1 MRARSAIRSLY
12 RGPVLTAA
20 DLSAPLLALPD
31 DHPVTTDLP
40 GASPAGEIPETVA
53 RWAALGIVGVKV
65 FAYGH
70 DRDAHATG
78 ALAPGNRMVRAIGF
92 VKATAP
98 GLAVTTKVCGCSWTD
113 HGECVLRTAD
123 GDFDLPATY
132 GLMAA
137 MAVQHADAG
146 ADAVSPTAMLDGSIR
161 AVRTALDEAG
171 HRDVAVNPNVAV
183 HTSLYDPFKALMA
196 TDPRAGHRRGLQL
209 EPGRADRDVL
219 VQAARWIGEGADSLT
234 LQPVMTA
241 SILRPSAQP
250 SQSLCSGKAPARSS
264 TASPTDDTASWPG
277 DLWDNGRRAGP
288 SRPSTAA
295 YERAHGVR
303 TAQGLA
309 SHLPSRG
316 SRQVS
321 ARRGAGSAR
330 GASGPPP
337 GSCRG
342 PRRPGPG
349 FRPGRGQESGRLP
362 GRSRR

>member
-1 MRARSAIRSLY
+1 
-12 RGPVLTAA
+12 
-20 DLSAPLLALPD
+20 
-31 DHPVTTDLP
+31 
-40 GASPAGEIPETVA
+40 
-53 RWAALGIVGVKV
+53 
-65 FAYGH
+65 
-70 DRDAHATG
+70 
-78 ALAPGNRMVRAIGF
+78 MVRAIGF

-288 SRPSTAA
+288 PGPARQRTNGLTAYA
-295 YERAHGVR
+295 PLRA
-303 TAQGLA
+303 A

-342 PRRPGPG
+342 PRRPGQG
-349 FRPGRGQESGRLP
+349 FGLVAVKNRRLP